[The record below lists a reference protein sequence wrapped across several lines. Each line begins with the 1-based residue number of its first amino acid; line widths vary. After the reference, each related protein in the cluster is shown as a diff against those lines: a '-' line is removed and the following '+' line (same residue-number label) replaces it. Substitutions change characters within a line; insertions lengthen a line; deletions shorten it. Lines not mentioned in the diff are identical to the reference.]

1 MLHGHEG
8 WGSHFETHCP
18 ELQSNIR
25 GLFLQFIFGIFV
37 LAVSYCTI
45 MALKVELEK
54 PRTLQ
59 NAVRSIY
66 NNELPSYKM
75 IVRFD
80 NL

>member
-1 MLHGHEG
+1 
-8 WGSHFETHCP
+8 
-18 ELQSNIR
+18 
-25 GLFLQFIFGIFV
+25 
-37 LAVSYCTI
+37 